1 MHLKKKKLNFFFDPV
16 SMNSDIKSLLKT
28 STVHQLSYLTVWRTD
43 YLTAHFKI
51 RKQVQLEGYDTLQ
64 IKKKRGTH
72 PPYFTSSGLYK
83 YRNYSFNAHILHRML
98 DCPTTC
104 FLFIRWK
111 DFYWDSCWDNIP
123 PLLVHQPWCCW
134 PFGSG
139 DIAVNRGPTSL
150 LGGCQKTLE
159 VVYRPLPGGNS
170 FYFDVLPLCIHYRT
184 AASAVTATA

>member
-1 MHLKKKKLNFFFDPV
+1 
-16 SMNSDIKSLLKT
+16 MNSDIKSWLKT
-28 STVHQLSYLTVWRTD
+28 STVHQLSYLTVGRTD

-64 IKKKRGTH
+64 LKKKEGTH
-72 PPYFTSSGLYK
+72 PPYFTSSGFYK

-98 DCPTTC
+98 DWPTTC
-104 FLFIRWK
+104 SLFIRWK

-139 DIAVNRGPTSL
+139 DIAVNRGPHLSSWRVSEDTWGCLSTSSWRKLVLRWL
-150 LGGCQKTLE
+150 LASLHSLPNSSFSCHSNCVTLLH
-159 VVYRPLPGGNS
+159 VKHL
-170 FYFDVLPLCIHYRT
+170 
-184 AASAVTATA
+184 